1 VHSSMV
7 SMQDLAARL
16 SATLRR
22 AAAEVS
28 AHLGY
33 RPT

>member
-1 VHSSMV
+1 MR
-7 SMQDLAARL
+7 DLAARL
-16 SATLRR
+16 SGTLRR
-22 AAAEVS
+22 AAAEIS